1 MKHLMTFESFQF
13 INEGFFSDIF
23 SKIASKLDTPEL
35 SKIKDQFNK
44 DLPNLIKK
52 VGDVDPKE
60 LTDIIQKTN
69 KKLPEVVSNKLNEAV
84 TKRLETKEGFD
95 WREHDIDYRIA
106 HSNINTT
113 GGEEKEESKVFD
125 IIFGI
130 LNVATGS
137 SIFYLIWKVVLE
149 WWLMHRG
156 LIELELGFWGKVA
169 IFMTLIGTICNGLY
183 QNYLNR
189 RARG

>member
-1 MKHLMTFESFQF
+1 MKHLMTFESFQSV
-13 INEGFFSDIF
+13 NEEFSLSGFF
-23 SKIASKLDTPEL
+23 SKIASKLDTPDL
-35 SKIKDQFNK
+35 NKIKDQFNK

-52 VGDVDPKE
+52 VGDVDPKV

-69 KKLPEVVSNKLNEAV
+69 KKLPEVVSNKLNE
-84 TKRLETKEGFD
+84 GFD
-95 WREHDIDYRIA
+95 YRDDYRIA

-113 GGEEKEESKVFD
+113 GGEEKESKVFD

-130 LNVATGS
+130 LNLAAGS

-156 LIELELGFWGKVA
+156 LVELELGFWGKVA

-183 QNYLNR
+183 ANLKRSRNR
-189 RARG
+189 